1 MKILH
6 VIPSISPSLGGP
18 TTVVLNLVKALLN
31 NGVEAEIVTTN
42 HNGSQPFDVPLY
54 RKIEYQG
61 VPVWFLPHFSPPMKE
76 FIFSPAMTKWLWQNI
91 NNYDILDNH
100 YLFSYAPSAAAAIA
114 KWHNIP
120 YTIRTQGQLTS
131 WALTQSKLKKQIYS
145 MLLERRNLNNA
156 AAIHCTTEAE
166 AIDVRKY
173 GIKAP
178 IIKLPLGVEQ
188 VAVNQRAK
196 LQLHSLYDISPQTP
210 IILFLSRLRH
220 NKCPDMLIKALS
232 LINTNS
238 LEFHLLIAGSGEPD
252 YINYLKQLLISLK
265 LNNRVTFT
273 GFVQNEQKNLL
284 LQGADLFV
292 LPSVSENFS
301 IATAEAMAAGLP
313 VIVTPGVQLAPEII
327 AANAGLV
334 VEQNIDALLGG
345 ISKLLSSPKLREELG
360 NNGSTWASNRYCPNQ
375 IASNL
380 THIYKTII
388 NKSSFCESEISQV
401 QEYRSINN
409 NYKNAMPRY

>member
-18 TTVVLNLVKALLN
+18 TTVVLNLVKALLD
-31 NGVEAEIVTTN
+31 NGIETEIVTTN
-42 HNGSQPFDVPLY
+42 HNGSKPLDVPLY
-54 RKIEYQG
+54 QKIEYQG
-61 VPVWFLPHFSPPMKE
+61 VPVWFLPYFSPPMKE

-100 YLFSYAPSAAAAIA
+100 YLFSYAPSTAAAIA

-145 MLLERRNLNNA
+145 MLVERRNLNNA

-188 VAVNQRAK
+188 IAVNPQAK
-196 LQLHSLYDISPQTP
+196 LRLHSLYNISPTTL

-220 NKCPDMLIKALS
+220 NKSPDMLIKALS
-232 LINTNS
+232 LINTNC
-238 LEFHLLIAGSGEPD
+238 LDFHLLIAGDGELD
-252 YINYLKQLLISLK
+252 YIDYLKQLIKSLN

-284 LQGADLFV
+284 LQGADMFV

-334 VEQNIDALLGG
+334 AKEDVNALKLA
-345 ISKLLSSPKLREELG
+345 ISHLLTYPKLRQELG
-360 NNGSTWASNRYCPNQ
+360 QNGSIWANNHYCWNQ

-380 THIYKTII
+380 EKVYSAII
-388 NKSSFCESEISQV
+388 NKSDFCESEVLQA
-401 QEYRSINN
+401 QEYESINN
-409 NYKNAMPRY
+409 NYKIAIPRY

>member
-6 VIPSISPSLGGP
+6 VIPSLSPLLGGP

-42 HNGSQPFDVPLY
+42 HNGSESLDVPLY
-54 RKIEYQG
+54 QKIEYER
-61 VPVWFLPHFSPPMKE
+61 VPVWFLPYFSPPMKE
-76 FIFSPAMTKWLWQNI
+76 FIFSPAITKWLWQNI
-91 NNYDILDNH
+91 KNYDILDNH
-100 YLFSYAPSAAAAIA
+100 YLFSYAPSCAAAIA

-145 MLLERRNLNNA
+145 MLVERHNLNNA
-156 AAIHCTTEAE
+156 AAIHCTSDTEVQ
-166 AIDVRKY
+166 DVRKY

-188 VAVNQRAK
+188 IVINPQAK
-196 LQLHSLYDISPQTP
+196 SKLHSLYDISPQTP
-210 IILFLSRLRH
+210 IILFLSRLCH
-220 NKCPDMLIKALS
+220 NKCPDMLIKALDI
-232 LINTNS
+232 INTNC
-238 LEFHLLIAGSGEPD
+238 LDFHLLIAGTGEPS
-252 YINYLKQLLISLK
+252 YINYLKKLVKSLK
-265 LNNRVTFT
+265 LTNRVTFT
-273 GFVQNEQKNLL
+273 GFMRKEQKNLL

-301 IATAEAMAAGLP
+301 IATAEAMTAGKP

-327 AANAGLV
+327 AQAAGLV
-334 VEQNIDALLGG
+334 VEQDVNALFQG
-345 ISKLLSSPKLREELG
+345 ISDLLSSPKLREELG
-360 NNGSTWASNRYCPNQ
+360 NNARRWASNRYCPNH

-380 THIYKTII
+380 ARAYGNVIDRRCCKGVGIDLRDFQEI
-388 NKSSFCESEISQV
+388 NHPKKIQ
-401 QEYRSINN
+401 
-409 NYKNAMPRY
+409 